1 MKGLL
6 RPSLVRRVVIALMI
20 GILLSWAAFVGFN
33 FWRLQAQQ
41 QDDRRNFAASP
52 FAVQMADALDGIE
65 DPAQAGSVA
74 AAMDRIS
81 SRQRERGHFPIK
93 VVMQVRDRRDQH
105 LAYST
110 PAGVDDVLHG
120 NPAERTE
127 QILGGETYQVF
138 EVDTSR
144 WAVVWART
152 LIDKSWVLKT
162 LGDESIRS
170 IAIAIPF
177 LLLPVWL
184 AVMQGLGPL
193 RQFSR
198 QIAARGPDDMS
209 PIGPVPKQAEMQ
221 PLAAALDALLTT
233 LRQKIEAEQM
243 FVAHAAHELRTPL
256 AVVTAQAH
264 VLAKAT
270 TEAERSDAEQ
280 RLEAAIGRASHLIHQ
295 LLVLARMEMD
305 RPPAGTG
312 VDLAQLV
319 REEIAHFVPAASAR
333 NIEISLEAPD
343 SLSVTLE
350 VPSLR
355 SVLQNLTDNAIRYT
369 NEGGKVV
376 VKLLNQGGTVM
387 LSVMDDGP
395 GIAESDYSRIFD
407 RFYRGEKPP
416 DASGTGLGLTIVKVA
431 AARMRGEL
439 RIAPGL
445 DGRGCCFAL
454 EIPIEKMD
462 RRTG

>member
-1 MKGLL
+1 MKNPL
-6 RPSLVRRVVIALMI
+6 RPSLARRVVIALMI
-20 GILLSWAAFVGFN
+20 GILLSWAAFVCLN

-41 QDDRRNFAASP
+41 QDDKRNFAASP

-74 AAMDRIS
+74 ATMDRIS

-93 VVMQVRDRRDQH
+93 VMMQVRDRRDQH
-105 LAYST
+105 LVYST
-110 PAGVDDVLHG
+110 PAGVGDVLHG

-127 QILGGETYQVF
+127 QFLRGETYQVF

-144 WAVVWART
+144 WAIVWART
-152 LIDKSWVLKT
+152 LIDKFWVLKT
-162 LGDESIRS
+162 LSDESIRS

-184 AVMQGLGPL
+184 AVMQGLPPL
-193 RQFSR
+193 RQFSS
-198 QIAARGPDDMS
+198 QIAARGPNDVS
-209 PIGPVPKQAEMQ
+209 PIGLVPKQAEMQ
-221 PLAAALDALLTT
+221 PLAAALDALLTA
-233 LRQKIEAEQM
+233 LRQKIEAERM
-243 FVAHAAHELRTPL
+243 FVANAAHELRTPL

-270 TEAERSDAEQ
+270 TEDERSEAER
-280 RLEAAIGRASHLIHQ
+280 RLEAAMGRASHLIHQ

-305 RPPAGTG
+305 RSSAETA

-319 REEIAHFVPAASAR
+319 REEMAHFVPAALAR

-343 SLSVTLE
+343 AFLMTLE
-350 VPSLR
+350 VQSLR

-369 NEGGKVV
+369 QEDGKVIV
-376 VKLLNQGGTVM
+376 GLMNRGGTVV

-395 GIAESDYSRIFD
+395 GIPEGDRARIFD
-407 RFYRGEKPP
+407 RFYRGERAPEAP
-416 DASGTGLGLTIVKVA
+416 GTGLGLTIVKVA
-431 AARMRGEL
+431 ATRMRGEL
-439 RIAPGL
+439 HIGPGL
-445 DGRGCCFAL
+445 DGRGCCFTL
-454 EIPIEKMD
+454 EIPTSDE
-462 RRTG
+462 GL